1 MEIQKTIERVPGGL
15 MLIPLLLGACVHT
28 FAADAGKYFGS
39 FTNGLMTGTVPI
51 LAVWFFCMGATIN
64 LKATGVVLKKSGTLV
79 LTKIL
84 VAWVVAMVATRFLP
98 AGGIQTG
105 LFTGLSVLALVTA
118 MDMTNG
124 GLYAALMQQYGTQEE
139 AGAFVLTSIE
149 SGPLVSML
157 ILGATGVAVFE
168 PRLFAGAVLP
178 FLIGFALGNL
188 DANLREF
195 FGRCVHPLIP
205 FFGFALGCSIDL
217 GVIAKSGFTGVFV
230 GVAVIIVTGIPLILA
245 DKYIAGGN
253 GTAGLA
259 ASSTAGAAV
268 ANPQIIGTMVPEL
281 KSMADSAT
289 AITATACLL
298 TAILVPILTAMWAR
312 KYGRRPQA
320 SVAAPTP
327 PTSAA
332 GSPPKLAQD
341 GHF

>member
-1 MEIQKTIERVPGGL
+1 M
-15 MLIPLLLGACVHT
+15 
-28 FAADAGKYFGS
+28 
-39 FTNGLMTGTVPI
+39 
-51 LAVWFFCMGATIN
+51 
-64 LKATGVVLKKSGTLV
+64 
-79 LTKIL
+79 
-84 VAWVVAMVATRFLP
+84 
-98 AGGIQTG
+98 
-105 LFTGLSVLALVTA
+105 
-118 MDMTNG
+118 
-124 GLYAALMQQYGTQEE
+124 
-139 AGAFVLTSIE
+139 
-149 SGPLVSML
+149 
-157 ILGATGVAVFE
+157 
-168 PRLFAGAVLP
+168 
-178 FLIGFALGNL
+178 
-188 DANLREF
+188 
-195 FGRCVHPLIP
+195 HPLIP

-245 DKYIAGGN
+245 DKFIGGGN

-320 SVAAPTP
+320 TATAPSP
-327 PTSAA
+327 ATSAA